1 MCAFLKGKAHEVRGT
16 HDTPQE
22 IGGVGHP
29 AIGDG
34 IEPKCARVEEE
45 ITLKRFLRPL
55 VSG

>member
-1 MCAFLKGKAHEVRGT
+1 VCASLQGEAHEVQGT
-16 HDTPQE
+16 HETPQE

-34 IEPKCARVEEE
+34 IEPKCAWVEEE

>member
-1 MCAFLKGKAHEVRGT
+1 VQGT
-16 HDTPQE
+16 HETPQE

-34 IEPKCARVEEE
+34 IEPKCAWVEEE